1 MSTKPAFKQMLHE
14 RPGWSTIESEE
25 RGAVMVAEL
34 LEYLTAGKNK
44 SK

>member
-14 RPGWSTIESEE
+14 RPGWSTIELEE

-34 LEYLTAGKNK
+34 LLEYLTAGKE
-44 SK
+44 